1 MSAVEQTMQSAT
13 DLVDVGSLEQ
23 IPVGQA
29 RCVVVDDLELAIF
42 RFRDGRVFAI
52 DNRCPHRRGPL
63 SEGVAG
69 VDHASGVEAVICP
82 LHAYKFSLRD
92 GRGLD
97 TELQARVYRTEVRGG
112 RVFVSVSEDGR
123 EI

>member
-1 MSAVEQTMQSAT
+1 MSAIHESMRAGADFI
-13 DLVDVGSLEQ
+13 DLGPLEQ
-23 IPVGQA
+23 IPVGQG
-29 RCVVVDDLELAIF
+29 RCMVVDELELAVF
-42 RFRDGRVFAI
+42 RFRDGRVFAT

-97 TELQARVYRTEVRGG
+97 TELQTHVYCTEVRGG
-112 RVFVSVSEDGR
+112 RVFVSLSEDRG